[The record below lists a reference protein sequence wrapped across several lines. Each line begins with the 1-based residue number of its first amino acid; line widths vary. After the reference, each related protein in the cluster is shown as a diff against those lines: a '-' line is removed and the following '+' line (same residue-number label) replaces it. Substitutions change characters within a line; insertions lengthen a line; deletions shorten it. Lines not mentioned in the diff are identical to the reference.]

1 MKKTLS
7 VILALTMVFSL
18 AAISANAD
26 GAQEITYSLYSQP
39 DGIDPGITNNSFA
52 SDILANAFEGL
63 MTYDTETGSLI
74 CGEAESY
81 TVSDDGLVY
90 TFTLRDGLKWSDGSD
105 HTAADYVYAI
115 KRILDPATG
124 AKYVD
129 LVAAYIAGAAEYY
142 AGETDEYVA
151 GEQRVV
157 TEWRGVR
164 FLLQVCYDLRFPV
177 FSRNRGDY
185 DAIIYVANWPAR
197 RREVWQT
204 LLKARA
210 LENQCFVVGVN
221 IVGSDKACEYQ
232 GDSVVINAYG
242 HTIAS
247 CASGMVEVA
256 MAELDMDELQRFRKK
271 FPVLEDGDNF
281 NIDKV

>member
-142 AGETDEYVA
+142 AG
-151 GEQRVV
+151 G
-157 TEWRGVR
+157 
-164 FLLQVCYDLRFPV
+164 
-177 FSRNRGDY
+177 
-185 DAIIYVANWPAR
+185 
-197 RREVWQT
+197 
-204 LLKARA
+204 
-210 LENQCFVVGVN
+210 
-221 IVGSDKACEYQ
+221 
-232 GDSVVINAYG
+232 
-242 HTIAS
+242 
-247 CASGMVEVA
+247 
-256 MAELDMDELQRFRKK
+256 
-271 FPVLEDGDNF
+271 
-281 NIDKV
+281 